1 MKHELSDMLQDAKS
15 DAPAPRYTVED
26 ALAAG
31 QKRQRQRRAL
41 WAVSGSAAV
50 VLAVA
55 GVAAIPQL
63 LPSNEKGSPA
73 PAAAPVTAGKPAA
86 PKAFAYPADAF
97 TGNIES
103 YKVGKLTVSDT
114 VLVTPGYQVA
124 SVLGAGEG
132 TKTIDLKGKSHS
144 SPNQL
149 GSLVTYAKDA
159 FDPKV
164 AEKGTAQSVGSHSGY
179 FVAGEKEGTD
189 PKKGASYS
197 ETTLSWEYADDS
209 WAVISVSGAAK
220 VTAADLAKLGAG
232 LNAGPTE
239 PTKVNFKLGYVP
251 EGYTLSAA
259 GRTDDGLTA
268 PMVGKSYVRLLK
280 GDFPYKNLTDTVIDP
295 YAVGDQQLPVLSF
308 TVYPAWEQKY
318 EAPGK
323 TPYCPQD
330 SICYRYTD
338 DGKYF
343 IEASGGGFVSD
354 DELRKVLNNVTFAN
368 VEDSATWFDATSA
381 IG

>member
-31 QKRQRQRRAL
+31 HKRQRQRRAL

-55 GVAAIPQL
+55 GAAAVPQL
-63 LPSNEKGSPA
+63 LPSHEKAA
-73 PAAAPVTAGKPAA
+73 PAAALPQAAAGKPS
-86 PKAFAYPADAF
+86 PFAYPASDF

-103 YKVGKLTVSDT
+103 YKAGTLTVSDT

-124 SVLGAGEG
+124 NVIGEG
-132 TKTIDLKGKSHS
+132 EGSKTIDLKGKSHS
-144 SPNQL
+144 SPNWV
-149 GSLVTYAKDA
+149 GSLVTYAKGV

-164 AEKGTAQSVGSHSGY
+164 AEKGTAQKVGSHSGY
-179 FVAGEKEGTD
+179 FTAGQKEGTD
-189 PKKGASYS
+189 PKKGAAVYS
-197 ETTLSWEYADDS
+197 KTTLSWEYADDS
-209 WAVISVSGAAK
+209 WAVISVFGGEK
-220 VTAADLAKLGAG
+220 LTAADLAKLGAG
-232 LNAGPTE
+232 LNAGPAE

-251 EGYTLSAA
+251 AGYTLSAA

-268 PMVGKSYVRLLK
+268 PVPGKSYLRLLK

-295 YAVGDQQLPVLSF
+295 YVVGDQQLPVLSF
-308 TVYPAWEQKY
+308 TVYPAWNQKY

-323 TPYCPQD
+323 TPYCPTD

-343 IEASGGGFVSD
+343 IEAGGGGFVSD
-354 DELRKVLNNVTFAN
+354 DELRKILSNVTFAN

-381 IG
+381 VS